1 MAKNRKF
8 KTLEGAL
15 EFVQTVKVCTLF
27 SNKVDG
33 LPALWDFVDLP
44 ADGGGRTKW
53 GARVE
58 AIWAWKNELPATY
71 PDEVFYGKI
80 PGGLAVLM
88 AMEHLRT
95 EHYPKA
101 HQPVS
106 ACSDLAQKVHEI
118 IRLDPAETA
127 EIRAMAMDRHSC
139 TKSRFDTAL
148 KQLQVT
154 LNIARDP
161 EAGPGKD
168 RWLTFGEA
176 YPDFRVAT
184 QS

>member
-1 MAKNRKF
+1 MVRRRKLN
-8 KTLEGAL
+8 TLEGAY
-15 EFVQTVKVCTLF
+15 EFVQAVKVCTLF

-33 LPALWDFVDLP
+33 LPALWDCVDLP

-58 AIWAWKNELPATY
+58 AIWAWKNELPESY
-71 PDEVFYGKI
+71 PDEIFYGKI

-88 AMEHLRT
+88 AMDHLRE
-95 EHYPKA
+95 EHYPQTHK
-101 HQPVS
+101 PVS
-106 ACSDLAQKVHEI
+106 ACSDLAQKLYEI

-127 EIRAMAMDRHSC
+127 EIRAIAIERHGC

-154 LNIARDP
+154 LNVARDP
-161 EAGPGKD
+161 AAGPGKD
-168 RWLTFGEA
+168 RWLTFPEA
-176 YPDFRVAT
+176 YPELTA
-184 QS
+184 